1 MTEQKIREWSGRVP
15 VALALMTQSPERLLG
30 VMRLVAMARAL
41 NPELPKGEIADLAL
55 TVLAWELVSHSMAEE
70 AAAAERKAA

>member
-1 MTEQKIREWSGRVP
+1 MTEQQIREWSGRVP
-15 VALALMTQSPERLLG
+15 VALSLMTQSPERLLG

-55 TVLAWELVSHSMAEE
+55 TVLAWELVTHATAAE
-70 AAAAERKAA
+70 AAAERKVA